1 MAKFVALFWGKFV
14 FYTFCIDYSRIL
26 LSYHLKLGQDLCTF
40 EQREWQ
46 CYLVL
51 THFPLQNIK
60 LLG

>member
-1 MAKFVALFWGKFV
+1 MAKFVALFWGRFL

-26 LSYHLKLGQDLCTF
+26 LSHHLKLGQ
-40 EQREWQ
+40 QRQWQ

-51 THFPLQNIK
+51 IYFLLQNIQ